1 MPHPISV
8 LGAVHTLISLIPAA
22 AGLYSLARY
31 RRVEPGTPAGKT
43 YVAGMV
49 VAVLTSFG
57 LSSSGGFNVG
67 HALGVLALLAIA
79 GGLLAPRIAF
89 LYNAHPY
96 LSQLGFSF
104 SFFLLWVPGINE
116 TLTRLPVAHPLA
128 SGPDSP
134 VVRSALAAWLGIFV
148 VGAVAQA
155 IWLRTHRRRVRA

>member
-1 MPHPISV
+1 MPHPLSA

-31 RRVEPGTPAGKT
+31 RRIQPGTLAGKT

-67 HALGVLALLAIA
+67 HALGILALLAISGA
-79 GGLLAPRIAF
+79 LLAPRLSI
-89 LYNAHPY
+89 LSRAHPY
-96 LSQLGFSF
+96 LSQFGFSF

-134 VVRSALAAWLGIFV
+134 VVRGALAAWLGIFA
-148 VGAVAQA
+148 VGAVIQA
-155 IWLRTHRRRVRA
+155 LWLRTRRRHVRA

>member
-1 MPHPISV
+1 MTHPLSA
-8 LGAVHTLISLIPAA
+8 LGAAHTFISLIPAA
-22 AGLYSLARY
+22 AGLYALVRY
-31 RRVEPGTPAGKT
+31 RRIEPRTLAGKL
-43 YVAGMV
+43 YVTGMV
-49 VAVLTSFG
+49 IAVSTSFG

-67 HALGVLALLAIA
+67 HALGIMALLAIA
-79 GGLLAPRIAF
+79 GALLAPRIPLLSGVHA
-89 LYNAHPY
+89 Y

-134 VVRSALAAWLGIFV
+134 LVRGALAAWLGLFV

-155 IWLRTHRRRVRA
+155 VWLRAHRPRVRA